1 MDDLTDIVVFVRV
14 VEAKSFTAAA
24 ERLGIAKSVV
34 SKYVTRLEA
43 RLGARLLNRTT
54 RRLSLT
60 EAGAALCERSRLA
73 LEEIATAER
82 CVSHVQAAPR
92 GTLKLN
98 APMSFGILHLGPALS
113 EFLTRYPEITLDVS
127 YNDRFVDVIEE
138 GYDVTLRIITAL
150 PDSTLVARSLTPIR
164 FVVCAAPLYLDRV
177 GIPETPEELIR
188 HNCLIYTLTSGN
200 EWHFDGPGGKRS
212 VTVSGNYQSNNSM
225 AILDMLLAGIGLTRT
240 PRFMVGE
247 ALRSGA
253 LITVLDDYPTEPSNL
268 YAVYPH
274 NRYLSPKVRAFVD
287 FLSERFAPPA
297 PWDRG
302 TAVGP
307 DAA

>member
-1 MDDLTDIVVFVRV
+1 MDELTDIVVFVRV

-54 RRLSLT
+54 RRLSMT
-60 EAGAALCERSRLA
+60 EAGTALYERSRLA

-98 APMSFGILHLGPALS
+98 APMSFGILHLGPALP
-113 EFLTRYPEITLDVS
+113 EFLTRYPEIALDVS

-150 PDSTLVARSLTPIR
+150 PDSTLVARSLTPIH
-164 FVVCAAPLYLDRV
+164 FVVCAAPLYLERAGV
-177 GIPETPEELIR
+177 PQMPEDLSR

-200 EWHFDGPGGKRS
+200 EWHFAGPGGRRS
-212 VTVSGNYQSNNSM
+212 VTVSGSYQSNNSL
-225 AILDMLLAGIGLTRT
+225 AIRDMLLAGIGLTRT
-240 PRFMVGE
+240 PTFLVGE
-247 ALRSGA
+247 ALRNGA
-253 LITVLDDYPTEPSNL
+253 LIIVLDDYPTEPSTL

-287 FLSERFAPPA
+287 FLAERFAPPA

-302 TAVGP
+302 TTPGP
-307 DAA
+307 DPA

>member
-1 MDDLTDIVVFVRV
+1 MEDLTDIVVFVRV

-34 SKYVTRLEA
+34 SKYVTRLEE

-60 EAGAALCERSRLA
+60 EAGGALYERSRLA
-73 LEEIATAER
+73 LEEIAQAER
-82 CVSHVQAAPR
+82 CVGNVQAAPR

-98 APMSFGILHLGPALS
+98 APMSFGILHLGPALP
-113 EFLTRYPEITLDVS
+113 EFLKRYPEITLDVS

-138 GYDVTLRIITAL
+138 GYDVTLRIISAL
-150 PDSTLVARSLTPIR
+150 PDSTLVARSLTPIH
-164 FVVCAAPLYLDRV
+164 FVVCAAPPYLQRA
-177 GIPETPEELIR
+177 GIPKTPEDLIR
-188 HNCLIYTLTSGN
+188 HNCLLFTLTSGN
-200 EWHFDGPGGKRS
+200 EWHFDGPDGKRS
-212 VTVSGNYQSNNSM
+212 VAVSGSYRSNNGM
-225 AILDMLLAGIGLTRT
+225 AIRDMLLAGLGIART
-240 PRFMVGE
+240 PTFMVGE
-247 ALRSGA
+247 ALQSGT
-253 LITVLDDYPTEPSNL
+253 LITVLDDYPTEPSSL

-287 FLSERFAPPA
+287 FLAERFAPPA

-302 TAVGP
+302 MALGP
-307 DAA
+307 DPA

>member
-1 MDDLTDIVVFVRV
+1 LDELTDIVVFVRV

-24 ERLGIAKSVV
+24 ERFGIAKSVV

-43 RLGARLLNRTT
+43 RLAARLLNRTT

-60 EAGAALCERSRLA
+60 EAGAALYERSRLA

-92 GTLKLN
+92 GRLKLN
-98 APMSFGILHLGPALS
+98 APMSFGILHLGPALPD
-113 EFLTRYPEITLDVS
+113 FLTHYPEITLDVS

-138 GYDVTLRIITAL
+138 GYDVTLRITTAL
-150 PDSTLVARSLTPIR
+150 PDSTLVARRLTSIR
-164 FVVCAAPLYLDRV
+164 LVVCASPAYLERA
-177 GIPETPEELIR
+177 GIPETPEDLIH
-188 HNCLIYTLTSGN
+188 HNCLIYTLPSGN
-200 EWHFDGPGGKRS
+200 ELHFDGPGGKRS
-212 VTVSGNYQSNNSM
+212 ITVSGNYQSNNSM
-225 AILDMLLAGIGLTRT
+225 AIRDMLLAGMGVAHIPT
-240 PRFMVGE
+240 FIVGE
-247 ALRSGA
+247 ALQSGA
-253 LITVLDDYPTEPSNL
+253 LVTVLDDYPTKPLTL

-287 FLSERFAPPA
+287 FLAERFAPPA

-302 TAVGP
+302 TTGADP
-307 DAA
+307 T